1 MSEQE
6 IDTNKLDIYQDAEL
20 LKRLKVGIGEVSEV
34 SGVPQRQLRYWED
47 KGIIS
52 SVEPGS
58 GVRRYDYPTVKRILV
73 IKELVD
79 DGYTLDGAA
88 RKVDERLEKLNRA
101 FGELGHSENLTDDR

>member
-1 MSEQE
+1 MAMDERD
-6 IDTNKLDIYQDAEL
+6 IGKLDIYEDAEL

-47 KGIIS
+47 KGVIS
-52 SVEPGS
+52 PVEPGS

-79 DGYTLDGAA
+79 DGYTLGAAA

-101 FGELGHSENLTDDR
+101 FGELGRPQNLEDG

>member
-1 MSEQE
+1 MADRE
-6 IDTNKLDIYQDAEL
+6 IDIYEDAEL
-20 LKRLKVGIGEVSEV
+20 LKRLVVGIGEVSEI

-52 SVEPGS
+52 PVEPGS

-79 DGYTLDGAA
+79 DGYTLDAAA
-88 RKVDERLEKLNRA
+88 RKVDERMERLNRA
-101 FGELGHSENLTDDR
+101 FGELGRSRNFEDEQ

>member
-1 MSEQE
+1 VADRE
-6 IDTNKLDIYQDAEL
+6 IDIYEDAEL
-20 LKRLKVGIGEVSEV
+20 LKRLVVGIGEVSEI

-52 SVEPGS
+52 PVEPGS

-79 DGYTLDGAA
+79 DGYTLDAAA
-88 RKVDERLEKLNRA
+88 RKVDERMERLNRA
-101 FGELGHSENLTDDR
+101 FGELGRSRNFEDEQ

>member
-1 MSEQE
+1 MSERK
-6 IDTNKLDIYQDAEL
+6 IDTSNLDIYADAEL

-88 RKVDERLEKLNRA
+88 RKVDERMERLNRA
-101 FGELGHSENLTDDR
+101 FGELGRTENLTDEQ